1 MELSLADFKS
11 NLQGFLEV
19 SPYRIDFIAQF
30 LEALVKRQTVNL
42 SKLASFF
49 KGYKSGG
56 VKTESCYRR
65 IQNFFS
71 GFQFNQTDLARLI
84 VSKLPKGKKL
94 KLSLDRTNW
103 NFGTKK
109 INFLALG
116 VQFHG
121 QAIPLMCWE
130 LDKKANSNTQQR
142 IAVIKSLLE
151 VISLDQIEDFVADRE
166 FIGDDWMDFLI
177 DKVVPFTI
185 RLRSDLYFGRKQVC
199 EFTDGIHERVEPDG
213 KKIYLVVSGDWYI
226 LTNHSPDKAIQRYK
240 ERWKIETLFGFLKT
254 KGFNLEDTHLKAS
267 HKLVTLL
274 NLLSLALL
282 FILQA
287 LEYLLLPK
295 LKNHGY
301 SQFSGFRRALNYVLL
316 YAHSIFNSS

>member
-1 MELSLADFKS
+1 MELSITSLKN
-11 NLQGFLEV
+11 NLQSFLETT
-19 SPYRIDFIAQF
+19 PYRIDFITQF
-30 LEALVKRQTVNL
+30 VEALVKRQTVNL

-49 KGYKSGG
+49 TGYEWTK

-65 IQNFFS
+65 IQNFFTD
-71 GFQFNQTDLARLI
+71 FQFNRRDLARLI
-84 VSKLPKGKKL
+84 VSKLPKNKKL

-103 NFGTKK
+103 DFGTKN

-130 LDKKANSNTQQR
+130 LDKKGNSNTQER
-142 IAVIKSLLE
+142 IDVIESLLE
-151 VISLDQIEDFVADRE
+151 VISLNQIEDFVADRE

-177 DKVVPFTI
+177 DKVFPFTI

-199 EFTDGIHERVEPDG
+199 KFGNGIHERIEPDG
-213 KKIYLVVSGDWYI
+213 KKVYLVVSGDWYI
-226 LTNHSPDKAIQRYK
+226 LTNHAPDKAIQRYK

-282 FILQA
+282 LSTR
-287 LEYLLLPK
+287 
-295 LKNHGY
+295 
-301 SQFSGFRRALNYVLL
+301 SQDKK
-316 YAHSIFNSS
+316 